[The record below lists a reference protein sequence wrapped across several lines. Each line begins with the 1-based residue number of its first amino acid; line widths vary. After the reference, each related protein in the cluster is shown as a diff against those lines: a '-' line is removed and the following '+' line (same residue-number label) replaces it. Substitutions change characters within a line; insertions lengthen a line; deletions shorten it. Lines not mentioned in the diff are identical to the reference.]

1 MNDPKAVYSAKT
13 EQYNVDFEAYN
24 AFGKTFGHFA
34 DDGKKYVVTD
44 RNTPRQWLNFMVN
57 DAFGSV
63 AGNDGSG
70 YVFFKTA
77 NLAVT
82 KYYSAT
88 DYLVRT
94 LNGRRSILLKNKET
108 GAVCDLFAD
117 SRDMVFT
124 AEAGRVTYAG
134 TAGEVSFSVC
144 IFVPESDPAEIW
156 EISLKGAGRYEIAV
170 GQDVSAGETAKN
182 PPPAAREK
190 EGVLFSPV
198 HAVVFGAAH
207 DILSFFYTEGGVC
220 SAELYEETYAN
231 GRTFAYVKERIAR
244 EIALSGRETTLYV
257 LSGAVD
263 ADKEEQAF
271 AVVGKY
277 RSPAAVKA
285 AKEAVLRRREEIFR
299 RVKCDVPDKNL
310 QYFLNVW
317 LKNQLFLT
325 MRYNRCDIMGYR
337 DVMQD
342 SWGNLLVEPE
352 ESRAPFLE
360 AISKMFADGR
370 CPRQYDRYSDKIDA
384 RDFMDSPLWAAI
396 ALTGYIKETGDFSL
410 AEEEVG
416 FLGSEEKSS
425 VKDHLLRAFDYLYRA
440 RGKNGLLLM
449 RDGDWLDGLTGISAY
464 GEATTVW
471 GTIAAFYAQNL
482 LADLLERTGDGDAAA
497 LLRERSAEYKKVVNA
512 VGWDGNWYAYAF
524 IGEEPVGSHRCHEG
538 KIYLNAQTWAALSG
552 IADTPDKIEKAMR
565 AVHTYLSGMYGPH
578 LLMPPYT
585 KFGEKCGRLQKHRP
599 GTFSNGAIY
608 LHGAAFKFAA
618 DCARGD
624 YAEALDTVQRILPN
638 HEDSCDSRRTSEP
651 YCVGNVYFGVSHPC
665 YGLNLYTW
673 FTATPAWLI
682 HTGFESFLGVKAD
695 YEGLRAEL
703 HGVLEWKEYT
713 VDKLF
718 RGRRYRIRFSR
729 AEAGREKGLYIGGK
743 KLEGDLIPAPKDGE
757 TAAAEVY
764 F

>member
-57 DAFGSV
+57 DTFGSV

-70 YVFFKTA
+70 YIFFKTA

-82 KYYSAT
+82 KYYSVT

-94 LNGRRSILLKNKET
+94 LNGRRSIVVTEEGT

-117 SRDMVFT
+117 SRDLTFT
-124 AEAGRVTYAG
+124 AEAGRVTYRG
-134 TAGEVSFSVC
+134 TAGEISFSVR
-144 IFVPESDPAEIW
+144 IFVPENDPAEIW
-156 EISLKGAGRYEIAV
+156 VVSLKGAGKTYRIAF
-170 GQDVSAGETAKN
+170 GQTFSAGEKEKTA
-182 PPPAAREK
+182 PPAVRTENNA
-190 EGVLFSPV
+190 VFVPV
-198 HAVVFGAAH
+198 RAQVFGTVH
-207 DILSFFYTEGGVC
+207 NVVGFFGTE
-220 SAELYEETYAN
+220 SAFCKTEAEEESYSN
-231 GRTFAYVKERIAR
+231 GRTFRYVNVVLEQKTRLGDA
-244 EIALSGRETTLYV
+244 ETVFYAV
-257 LSGAVD
+257 CGAVD
-263 ADKEEQAF
+263 AGEEEKAR
-271 AVVGKY
+271 AVLAKY
-277 RSPAAVKA
+277 RSPSAVDA
-285 AKEAVLRRREEIFR
+285 EERAVLRRREEIFG
-299 RVKCDVPDKNL
+299 RVKCSLPDKNL

-342 SWGNLLVEPE
+342 SWGNLLVEPK

-360 AISKMFADGR
+360 AISKMYADGR
-370 CPRQYDRYSDKIDA
+370 CPRQYDRYSEKTDA
-384 RDFMDSPLWAAI
+384 RDFMDSPLWAAVT
-396 ALTGYIKETGDFSL
+396 LTGYIKETGDFSI
-410 AEEEVG
+410 AEEQAG
-416 FLGSEEKSS
+416 FLDSEEKSS
-425 VKDHLLRAFDYLYRA
+425 VKDHLLRAFDYLYHA

-482 LADLLERTGDGDAAA
+482 FADFLEYTGDGAAA
-497 LLRERSAEYKKVVNA
+497 LLRERSAEYKKVVNT

-524 IGEEPVGSHRCHEG
+524 IDEEPIGSHLCHEG
-538 KIYLNAQTWAALSG
+538 KIFLNAQTWAVLSG

-565 AVHTYLSGMYGPH
+565 SVHIYLSGMYGPH

-651 YCVGNVYFGVSHPC
+651 YCVGNVYFGIAHPC

-673 FTATPAWLI
+673 FTATPAWLLQ
-682 HTGFESFLGVKAD
+682 TGVESLLGVKAD
-695 YEGLRAEL
+695 YDGLRAEL
-703 HGVLEWKEYT
+703 HGVPEWGEYT
-713 VDKLF
+713 VEKIF
-718 RGRRYRIRFSR
+718 RDRRYKIRFVR
-729 AEAGREKGLYIGGK
+729 AEADREKGLYLGGK
-743 KLEGDLIPAPKDGE
+743 KLEGTLIPAPEEGE
-757 TAAAEVY
+757 IAEAEVY